1 MSYPNEKLDDLVKQH
16 PGLREL
22 LHDAAVAARK
32 VNTLEAQLARARL
45 EYSRTDAACHA
56 YRQELQR
63 QQDARSASIDPAIS
77 RAFAP
82 TQS

>member
-1 MSYPNEKLDDLVKQH
+1 MSYPNEQLDDLVKLH

-22 LHDAAVAARK
+22 LHEAATAARK
-32 VNTLEAQLARARL
+32 VNALEAQLARARL
-45 EYSRTDAACHA
+45 EYSRADAACHA

-63 QQDARSASIDPAIS
+63 QRDEKSAPVDPAVS
-77 RAFAP
+77 RAFAS

>member
-1 MSYPNEKLDDLVKQH
+1 MYPNDDLAEMMKFH
-16 PGLREL
+16 PALQQLFRE
-22 LHDAAVAARK
+22 AAAAARK
-32 VNTLEAQLARARL
+32 VDALEARLARARL
-45 EYSRTDAACHA
+45 EYSRADAACHA

-63 QQDARSASIDPAIS
+63 QQDSKTVLIDPAVN

>member
-1 MSYPNEKLDDLVKQH
+1 MSYPNEQLDDLVKLH

-22 LHDAAVAARK
+22 LHEAAAAARK
-32 VNTLEAQLARARL
+32 VNALEAQLARARR
-45 EYSRTDAACHA
+45 EYSRADAACHA

-63 QQDARSASIDPAIS
+63 QLDAKSAPVDSIVN
-77 RAFAP
+77 RAFAS

>member
-1 MSYPNEKLDDLVKQH
+1 MSYPNEQLDDLVKLH

-22 LHDAAVAARK
+22 FHDAAVAARK

-45 EYSRTDAACHA
+45 EYSRADAACHS

-63 QQDARSASIDPAIS
+63 QQDAKSAPVDPAVS